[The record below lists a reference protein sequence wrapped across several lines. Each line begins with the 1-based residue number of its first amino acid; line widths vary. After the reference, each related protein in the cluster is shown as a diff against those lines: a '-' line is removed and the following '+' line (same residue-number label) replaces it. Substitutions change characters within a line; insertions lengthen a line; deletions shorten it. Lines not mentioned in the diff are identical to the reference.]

1 MSIAD
6 VIAPNFLVSGES
18 RPVWTTI
25 AGFAAP
31 PLSTNIKWHRL
42 GNVVHCQ
49 FFATPLNV
57 AGAGASATVTL
68 PVPRTTPFTGNTGLN
83 GSGIILGSNPMNSG
97 ALYFLE
103 TLGGTTATLTTLS
116 AADPAA
122 TLLGSF
128 AYRLG

>member
-1 MSIAD
+1 MSVAD
-6 VIAPNFLVSGES
+6 VIAPNFLVSGEF

-31 PLSTNIKWHRL
+31 PLNTNIKWHRL
-42 GNVVHCQ
+42 GNVVFCQ
-49 FFATPLNV
+49 FHANPLDV
-57 AGAGASATVTL
+57 AGAGASATITL
-68 PVPRTTPFTGNTGLN
+68 PVPRSTPFVSTTALSGT
-83 GSGIILGSNPMNSG
+83 GIILGSNPMNSG

-103 TLGGTTATLTTLS
+103 TMAGTTATLTTLS

-122 TLLGSF
+122 TLMGSF